1 MGRYDTFKD
10 DLKKL
15 DISEDQE
22 LTKRYVT
29 GKYKKMAK
37 ILHPDK
43 AGGTDE
49 DFQELQ
55 QAYGRLIDY
64 IEENQNREAYEEEE
78 RDYETEFFKKHNF
91 LKECTSSFV
100 LYIEN

>member
-1 MGRYDTFKD
+1 MGRYNAFKD

-43 AGGTDE
+43 VGGTNE

-55 QAYGRLIDY
+55 LSYCRLIDY
-64 IEENQNREAYEEEE
+64 I
-78 RDYETEFFKKHNF
+78 
-91 LKECTSSFV
+91 
-100 LYIEN
+100 